1 MSSAQSAADRRDL
14 LYPELYTKLCT
25 KLCTKLYPKLCP
37 SSAQIACRM
46 GKAGGSRCCE

>member
-25 KLCTKLYPKLCP
+25 KLRTKLYPKLCP
-37 SSAQIACRM
+37 SSAHRM
-46 GKAGGSRCCE
+46 PNGQGRWQPML